1 MTDRTSICNSALIEA
16 EQDTTI
22 TSMDEA
28 SPMAERC
35 RRIYDSTR
43 RELLSRYP
51 WTFAQKFVKLAR
63 VAEGVEGYSY
73 AYKYPAEA
81 LRINDIYVSEG
92 YYKLRKGLIFSEA
105 DAKIGLLDGEKCI
118 FCDYEEPFICE
129 NIDVEQEDLFPA
141 HFERLFYLTLA
152 MKIAKMSGAT
162 DGIKDRLTRNLIE
175 QESYCATTT
184 NRENS
189 ESKNEYNYYVE
200 VRG

>member
-51 WTFAQKFVKLAR
+51 WTFAQKFIKLAR
-63 VAEGVEGYSY
+63 VNEDVEGYRY

-81 LRINDIYVSEG
+81 LRINDIYVNEAL
-92 YYKLRKGLIFSEA
+92 YRLRQGIIFEEA
-105 DAKIGLLDGEKCI
+105 DARVGLLNGEKCI
-118 FCDYEEPFICE
+118 FCDYEEPFVCE
-129 NIDVEQEDLFPA
+129 NLDLKHEDLFPA
-141 HFERLFYLTLA
+141 HFERLFYLTMA

-162 DGIKDRLTRNLIE
+162 DAIKDRISRSLVE
-175 QESYCATTT
+175 QESHCATVT
-184 NRENS
+184 NREDS
-189 ESKNEYNYYVE
+189 ENKNEYNYYVE

>member
-28 SPMAERC
+28 SPSAERC

-63 VAEGVEGYSY
+63 VAENVEGYKY
-73 AYKYPAEA
+73 AYKYPTEA
-81 LRINDIYVSEG
+81 LRINDIY
-92 YYKLRKGLIFSEA
+92 ISEA
-105 DAKIGLLDGEKCI
+105 YYRLRQGYIFDKADARVGIIDKEKCI
-118 FCDYEEPFICE
+118 LCDYEEPFICE
-129 NIDVEQEDLFPA
+129 NIDIQNEDLFPA
-141 HFERLFYLTLA
+141 HFERLFYLTMA
-152 MKIAKMSGAT
+152 MKIAKMAGAT
-162 DGIKDRLTRNLIE
+162 DGIKTRIAQNLIE
-175 QESYCATTT
+175 QESYCATTV
-184 NRENS
+184 NREDS
-189 ESKNEYNYYVE
+189 EAKNEYNYYVE

>member
-63 VAEGVEGYSY
+63 VDEGVEGYKY

-81 LRINDIYVSEG
+81 LRINDIYVNEALF
-92 YYKLRKGLIFSEA
+92 KLRRGIVFEEA
-105 DAKIGLLDGEKCI
+105 DARIGLLNREKCI
-118 FCDYEEPFICE
+118 FCDYEEPFVCE
-129 NIDVEQEDLFPA
+129 NLDVDNEDLFPA
-141 HFERLFYLTLA
+141 HFERLFYLAMA

-162 DGIKDRLTRNLIE
+162 DAIKDRIAGSLIE
-175 QESYCATTT
+175 QESYCATIT
-184 NRENS
+184 NREDS